1 LAKADEFIQEFDRQR
16 QQVYIEMAI
25 IELSDSLDKILTPSI
40 QARLKQVTLGFNT
53 NLTGQSL
60 ATYVKNPIQNT
71 SNFSAILNFLNTE
84 SKLKV
89 ISRPSVLVLNN
100 EDATIKIEDE
110 VIQGFTDV
118 RDQNNNI
125 VARVAQQASAGI
137 VLHVRSRIGANGDIS
152 MMVQPQFS
160 FPQKSSTGDIQLIS
174 SRTWLTENVILK
186 EGQSF
191 VIGGLTQSNDRQRN
205 NKIPVIGEIPF
216 LRGLSNTYDGSH
228 QNKELIIML
237 TPRLV
242 DNGQH
247 FNATASKPTIKTPN
261 IKEDA
266 VALPVILP
274 TSIEQKKTIATYKA
288 LESKSPPPPPADFQ
302 KTSYS
307 LPSAPKAGF
316 YTKKPSL

>member
-1 LAKADEFIQEFDRQR
+1 LPDTRINTLTIFATPQQLAKADEFIQEFDRQR
-16 QQVYIEMAI
+16 EQVYIEMAI

-40 QARLKQVTLGFNT
+40 QAQLKQVTLGFNT

-60 ATYVKNPIQNT
+60 ASYIKSPIQNT
-71 SNFSAILNFLNTE
+71 SNFSAVLNFLNTQ

-100 EDATIKIEDE
+100 EEATIKIEDE

-125 VARVAQQASAGI
+125 VARVAKQASAGL

-160 FPQKSSTGDIQLIS
+160 FPQTASTGDIQLIS

-191 VIGGLTQSNDRQRN
+191 VIAGLTQSSDRQRN
-205 NKIPVIGEIPF
+205 NKIPFVGDLP
-216 LRGLSNTYDGSH
+216 LLKGLSNTYDGSH
-228 QNKELIIML
+228 QNKELLIML

-242 DNGQH
+242 NNGQH
-247 FNATASKPTIKTPN
+247 VDSQSSKPSMVKSTP
-261 IKEDA
+261 I
-266 VALPVILP
+266 
-274 TSIEQKKTIATYKA
+274 
-288 LESKSPPPPPADFQ
+288 FQ
-302 KTSYS
+302 KT
-307 LPSAPKAGF
+307 P
-316 YTKKPSL
+316 